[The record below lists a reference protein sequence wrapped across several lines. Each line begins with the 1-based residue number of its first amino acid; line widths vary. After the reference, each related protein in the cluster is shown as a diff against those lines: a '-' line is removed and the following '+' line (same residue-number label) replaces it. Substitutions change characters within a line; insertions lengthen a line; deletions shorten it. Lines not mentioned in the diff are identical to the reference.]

1 MAIAAGTGHSVA
13 AITPARRVA
22 ARLLRDQ
29 RVRDGRSREL
39 LRSSEALS
47 ALDERDRA
55 LATRLVLGVVASR
68 GALDA
73 AIDSHLRPHSHL
85 EPKVRDALRLASFEL
100 MYLDTPP
107 SAAVSQGV
115 ELVRLASRRAAAL
128 ANAVLRRVAERDAP
142 SAAAARA
149 RVVADDCSLEDL
161 ALTAALPI
169 WLVRALVASRGESF
183 ARQLA
188 LSLADPA
195 PVYVVGNAAREDA
208 TVTQALLSAA
218 GLGPLPTGLPAS
230 FELAHP
236 SGLARSDLVGG
247 VRAVPADLASQL
259 VALIAA
265 PAPGGSLLEVGQ
277 GRATKTI
284 LLQGAALRGGASADI
299 VSVELET
306 GKLRLARERLAR
318 AGLSDHCRSLSL
330 DARRLSDDDIPA
342 ELRRA
347 FGCVFVDAPCSGAGT
362 LRRHP
367 EIAWS
372 LDSTAA
378 LGTLPT
384 LQLQILS
391 AASSRVAL
399 GGSLVYSTCSPLV
412 SEDESVVRAFLASP
426 AGQGFS
432 VVPVA
437 SAPGLS
443 NAGATAARL
452 VAESMS
458 AEGFF
463 VARQLPS
470 SHDAH
475 FCARLVRKGE

>member
-22 ARLLRDQ
+22 VRLLRDQ

-39 LRSSEALS
+39 LRSSDALS

-208 TVTQALLSAA
+208 TVTRALLSAA

-284 LLQGAALRGGASADI
+284 LLQGAALRGERRQTSSRSNLRPESCASPESASHARGFLTTAAASPSTRGACPTTTSPQSCA
-299 VSVELET
+299 VPS
-306 GKLRLARERLAR
+306 GACSWMPPAR
-318 AGLSDHCRSLSL
+318 ARARCAAIRRSPGRLIRLPPWARYPPCNCRSC
-330 DARRLSDDDIPA
+330 RRLPPA
-342 ELRRA
+342 SL
-347 FGCVFVDAPCSGAGT
+347 SG
-362 LRRHP
+362 
-367 EIAWS
+367 
-372 LDSTAA
+372 
-378 LGTLPT
+378 
-384 LQLQILS
+384 
-391 AASSRVAL
+391 AASSTRPARPSCRRTSPWS
-399 GGSLVYSTCSPLV
+399 GPSLPAR
-412 SEDESVVRAFLASP
+412 RARASRSFP
-426 AGQGFS
+426 WPRHQ
-432 VVPVA
+432 VCRM
-437 SAPGLS
+437 PGPRPRGWS
-443 NAGATAARL
+443 QN
-452 VAESMS
+452 
-458 AEGFF
+458 
-463 VARQLPS
+463 P
-470 SHDAH
+470 
-475 FCARLVRKGE
+475 